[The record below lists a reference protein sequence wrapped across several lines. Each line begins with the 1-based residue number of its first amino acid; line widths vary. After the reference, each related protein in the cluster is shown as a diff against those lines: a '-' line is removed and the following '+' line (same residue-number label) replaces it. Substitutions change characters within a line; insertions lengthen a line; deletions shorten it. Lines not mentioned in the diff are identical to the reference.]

1 MRRFLLPLGVLF
13 ALLML
18 LGAGLGRDPQAIPSP
33 LVGRPAPAFALAQ
46 LELPEKSFGP
56 QDMKG
61 KVWMLNVWAS
71 WCSSCRQEHPL
82 LLDLAQ
88 RGVVPIVGL
97 DYMDAR
103 PEGAKWLA
111 QHGNPYQLSVLDAN
125 GKIGIDYGVYGVP
138 ETYVIDKLG
147 VVRLKHTGPVTAEVI
162 ETKLLPL
169 IKALNRG

>member
-138 ETYVIDKLG
+138 ETYVIDKSG

-169 IKALNRG
+169 IKALTRG